1 MSSGSAGLVHLRG
14 IDVIDGTP
22 ILDIKPFVPY
32 EALGAT
38 SEAAPPASLRFPQ
51 WLLEDGRRVAP
62 LRTVEIAPGAEAA
75 LRAMVGSLQLYD
87 AYQDAWVAIVEAI
100 QLDIRRV
107 HHRQKFGA
115 AGGSYGFCLDVLNIV
130 FEMTAADA
138 ARVVGVEDWSKRMQ

>member
-62 LRTVEIAPGAEAA
+62 LRTVEIAPGAA
-75 LRAMVGSLQLYD
+75 LHRLRKALDGVPSALSVGFRIGNCSFKRACLLRLQQ
-87 AYQDAWVAIVEAI
+87 ATHIVYGMRI
-100 QLDIRRV
+100 HTY
-107 HHRQKFGA
+107 HHRVMLQPP
-115 AGGSYGFCLDVLNIV
+115 S
-130 FEMTAADA
+130 MTYY
-138 ARVVGVEDWSKRMQ
+138 ML

>member
-22 ILDIKPFVPY
+22 LLDIKPFVPY

-138 ARVVGVEDWSKRMQ
+138 ARVVGVEDWSGK